1 MYIRFNWII
10 AGFFILRRLLAYTFL
25 LEDIS
30 RSLIFVIQKQTNFL
44 TIFTGKNSSLLCEI
58 CVLSGNLSEILA
70 ELNSMHFLLLLL
82 LLLLL
87 LSLLLLFRIHLL
99 LPFALLILLFSLLLL
114 LLLLLLSL
122 LLFRIHLLLLFKL
135 LILLLS
141 NHWSKPYKNK

>member
-114 LLLLLLSL
+114 VLLLSL